1 MSLQMGLGLD
11 AHATQGTEQGELFHV
26 DVLDMAL
33 HVALHREAAPTRVA
47 SKSCRLKVPSS
58 FALPWIGRI
67 LKNETEKES
76 LFVLKEDLIK
86 GGL

>member
-1 MSLQMGLGLD
+1 MCLGLD
-11 AHATQGTEQGELFHV
+11 SHATQRTEQRELFHV
-26 DVLDMAL
+26 DVLDVAL
-33 HVALHREAAPTRVA
+33 HVALHREPASTRLA
-47 SKSCRLKVPSS
+47 SKSCRLNVPSG

-76 LFVLKEDLIK
+76 LFVLKEDLVK